1 MEEGLEVLVG
11 RELVMEE
18 EDGRD
23 INRQRWCLIL
33 LPVTGCSRT
42 DVMC

>member
-18 EDGRD
+18 EDRRD
-23 INRQRWCLIL
+23 INRQRWRLIL